1 MPLPSPDPSALSAP
15 TQQGPP
21 MPPHPSPCPLTLS
34 GARKPQAAL
43 ATAKHGQVVSGLGR
57 QAEGPRWCQ
66 APFHKRRTWGLRG
79 SGPAWASQ
87 PGVSSG
93 AQPGV
98 GLGLRAFSWG
108 NEGNGSRGLPSGLCG
123 TGRPHSITHTPV
135 TGGKVEAPRG
145 HVPGTEALGAG
156 PWQVLPDAMTLGG
169 VPGQRACKQPRRRL
183 SFPP

>member
-93 AQPGV
+93 GAAWGGARPE
-98 GLGLRAFSWG
+98 GLLLGERGKRKQRPALWSLRHRPASLHHSHPRYGW
-108 NEGNGSRGLPSGLCG
+108 ESRGSK
-123 TGRPHSITHTPV
+123 RPCAGDGSSRSW
-135 TGGKVEAPRG
+135 AM
-145 HVPGTEALGAG
+145 AG
-156 PWQVLPDAMTLGG
+156 PP
-169 VPGQRACKQPRRRL
+169 
-183 SFPP
+183 